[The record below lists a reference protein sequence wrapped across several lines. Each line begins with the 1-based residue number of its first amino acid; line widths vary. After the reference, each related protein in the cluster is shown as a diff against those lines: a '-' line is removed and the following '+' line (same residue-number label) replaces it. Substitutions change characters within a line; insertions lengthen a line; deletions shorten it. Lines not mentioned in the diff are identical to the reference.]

1 MNNAQNED
9 FLLDEEYD
17 DKNLIMEEG
26 ASDEDEQGMFEHF
39 RMNVDN
45 GQTPLRVDKYMA
57 CHLMDT
63 SRHRVQL
70 AIKNGYVGE

>member
-45 GQTPLRVDKYMA
+45 GQTPLRVDK
-57 CHLMDT
+57 
-63 SRHRVQL
+63 
-70 AIKNGYVGE
+70 

>member
-26 ASDEDEQGMFEHF
+26 ASDEDEQ
-39 RMNVDN
+39 
-45 GQTPLRVDKYMA
+45 
-57 CHLMDT
+57 
-63 SRHRVQL
+63 
-70 AIKNGYVGE
+70 

>member
-39 RMNVDN
+39 RLNVDK

-57 CHLMDT
+57 CHLMET
-63 SRHRVQL
+63 
-70 AIKNGYVGE
+70 